1 MIRMVAVTR
10 KGTREKIENQDR
22 IVVNDKVL
30 ASEGQRPSF
39 STLDERSLV
48 AVLDG
53 MGGHAGGGV
62 ASAVA
67 ADVVASGYGGIDS
80 EDGVAQ
86 LVETA
91 NQRLYAMMQSVPS
104 LTFMGSTIAGVLFGP
119 GEMTIFNV
127 GDSRVYLHTG
137 GYLLQASRDH
147 SSPRGELVQSLGG
160 LDTHVPVETHMTTE
174 PLGNG
179 KILLATDGLFRGV
192 SSEVLA
198 RAVSKPLRKAGADL
212 LQLAVDSGND
222 DDISFIVIEMWG
234 YEGTEPDGGRESE
247 DVKGDSTRRNRGLR
261 GMGRRYISSILR
273 NPREWDRGRPGS
285 RIG

>member
-10 KGTREKIENQDR
+10 KGTRKKIENQDR
-22 IVVNDKVL
+22 IVVNDTVL
-30 ASEGQRPSF
+30 ASEGPGPSF
-39 STLDERSLV
+39 STLDEKSLV

-62 ASAVA
+62 ASAAA
-67 ADVVASGYGGIDS
+67 ADVVASGYGGIDG

-86 LVETA
+86 LVESA
-91 NQRLYAMMQSVPS
+91 NQRLYDMMQTAPS
-104 LTFMGSTIAGVLFGP
+104 LAFMGSTIAGVLFGP

-127 GDSRVYLHTG
+127 GDSRVYLHAG

-179 KILLATDGLFRGV
+179 KILVATDGLFRGV
-192 SSEVLA
+192 PSETLA
-198 RAVSKPLRKAGADL
+198 RAVSKPLREAGAEL

-234 YEGTEPDGGRESE
+234 YEGGDPDDGRKSE
-247 DVKGDSTRRNRGLR
+247 DAEGNPARGKRGLR
-261 GMGRRYISSILR
+261 GMGRRYI
-273 NPREWDRGRPGS
+273 RGFIKKS
-285 RIG
+285 